1 MIRIHLD
8 FNLQCTGKI
17 GYNWLDCLGSFLL
30 FDSHEKGWSNSE
42 ECGTKVINLFR
53 VKKCK

>member
-1 MIRIHLD
+1 MNRIHLD

-17 GYNWLDCLGSFLL
+17 GYNWLDILGSFLL

-42 ECGTKVINLFR
+42 EWGTKVINLFR
-53 VKKCK
+53 VKK